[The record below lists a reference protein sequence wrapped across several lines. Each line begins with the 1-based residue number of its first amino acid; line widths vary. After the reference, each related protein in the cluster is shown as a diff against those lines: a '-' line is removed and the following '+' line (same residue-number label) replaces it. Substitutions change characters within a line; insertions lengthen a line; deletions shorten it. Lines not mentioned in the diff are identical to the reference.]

1 LSKRRELCNV
11 LLPELAVLKAHLSSG
26 SCNIGHLCN
35 VLLSK
40 LAVLKAE
47 LSYPLTCRYSPALL
61 IFKGL
66 LRRLSGLLIPLRT

>member
-1 LSKRRELCNV
+1 V
-11 LLPELAVLKAHLSSG
+11 LQAHLTTGLRHLTTSLGKSG
-26 SCNIGHLCN
+26 LLCDI
-35 VLLSK
+35 LLSK